1 MNYSIHLNFSQG
13 LRPTPLG
20 CLEDRLWYT
29 FIIASLT
36 VLTAGFAT
44 VLLMRLILWIFC
56 KIQLPQCERR
66 RETWRGRRAKTRT
79 LARRLSIGAI
89 GTQLKECLGDSLSG
103 QRISG
108 RVIHIVV
115 FTLNAAAFIIYSLD
129 ANQLH
134 YERGRQGLEICVPIY
149 ADPFQKVDFFFN
161 VIFLCYFIIRF
172 IVSDDRLLFW
182 FELYSLVDIFTIPP
196 AFLSLYLRRN
206 WLGLRFVRCLSILS
220 LTDVLQYLNIIKS
233 STAIRLSHL
242 FTFFAG
248 FVISA
253 AGFIH
258 LVENSGDPPTY
269 LNQQNLTYFECLYLT
284 IVTMTTVGYGD
295 LTCQTTMGR
304 AFMVVFILGALAVFA
319 NAVPEIADILDSR
332 TKYGGTYV
340 TRLGKPH
347 LILCGH
353 ITFTSVKNFLSDFLH
368 KDRENVVTQIVIL
381 DQKAPNLEMEG
392 LLKRYENQVHY
403 FQGSVMVT
411 RDLTRVG
418 LDNADACLVLANKY
432 SNDPDAED
440 ATNIMRV
447 ISIKNSCANIK
458 VIVQLMQYHN
468 KTYLLNIPNWD
479 WRRGDDAICVAELKL
494 GFLAQNC
501 LAPGFSTL
509 LANLFTMR
517 TYRKSESQ
525 DVSWL
530 NDYMEGAGMEMYT
543 EQFSPSFEKMTFA
556 AAAELCFS
564 RLRLLLIAVQCK
576 GSLETHIF
584 INPNS
589 STKITANTQGFFIA
603 QSAEEAKR
611 AALYCKRCHANVEM
625 HQVKLCPCV
634 KSGQMNRTKSIF
646 SRLLESASVIEPAL
660 PVAVGTTANCLSPL
674 IASTSAS
681 SSHLD
686 LTWLARGGGTGISN
700 HLSWHGSTLHHL
712 GGASAD
718 GYKPSGDQS
727 TNTTCQF
734 DATGMFHW
742 CPERSIKTCLLDD
755 EQPASKKNF
764 TDHIVVC
771 IFADYRS
778 PIIGLRSFIM
788 PLRASNLHIHDLK
801 TVVLVGNLE
810 YIKREWKTLA
820 NFPRIWVL
828 PGSPLS
834 KANLR
839 SVNVNLASMCV
850 ILSSKSDNTIEDLTL
865 ADKEAILCSLNV
877 KAMDFSDLD
886 AIYTEPTCTTIKHL
900 TLRRDDNVN
909 SFKRPSRNRVQ
920 NLILNKS
927 HHQSGATQSVDP
939 NIPAVFYRPP
949 RFISRNGATIPMAT
963 ELAFDMNV
971 QFLDQEDDDE
981 GGELFMTQPFACGTA
996 FTISVLDSLMST
1008 AYFNES
1014 ALTLIRSLVTGGSTP
1029 LLEKI
1034 LAEGAGMRGGSATS
1048 TSRACKERCR
1058 LAQLTLTGNTLGKFA
1073 VQGTPFEK
1081 LFLAALRE
1089 YGILIIGIYRL
1100 LRWCDLGEDSP
1111 VCHRRFVITNPPP
1124 SLPLHPTDWIFCLVP
1139 HQHILEPSQVHRV

>member
-1 MNYSIHLNFSQG
+1 MKYSTYLNFSQG

-36 VLTAGFAT
+36 VLTAGFTT
-44 VLLMRLILWIFC
+44 VLVVRLILWIYY
-56 KIQLPQCERR
+56 KIQLPKCERH
-66 RETWRGRRAKTRT
+66 RETWRGRKAKTHT
-79 LARRLSIGAI
+79 LTHRPSIGAI

-108 RVIHIVV
+108 RIIHIAV
-115 FTLNAAAFIIYSLD
+115 FTLNVAAFIIYSLD
-129 ANQLH
+129 ATQLH
-134 YERGRQGLEICVPIY
+134 YEPGRQGLEICVSIY
-149 ADPFQKVDFFFN
+149 ADPFQKVDFLFN
-161 VIFLCYFIIRF
+161 VIFLCYFLIRF

-196 AFLSLYLRRN
+196 AFLSLYLGRN

-233 STAIRLSHL
+233 STAIRLSYL
-242 FTFFAG
+242 VTFFAG

-258 LVENSGDPPTY
+258 LVENSGDPPMY
-269 LNQQNLTYFECLYLT
+269 LNQQNFTYFECLYLT

-295 LTCQTTMGR
+295 LTCQTTTGR

-418 LDNADACLVLANKY
+418 LENADACLVLANKY

-525 DVSWL
+525 GVNWL

-576 GSLETHIF
+576 GSLETHIV

-611 AALYCKRCHANVEM
+611 AALYCKRCHSNVEM

-634 KSGQMNRTKSIF
+634 KSSQMNRAKSIF
-646 SRLLESASVIEPAL
+646 SRLLDSRSVIEPTL
-660 PVAVGTTANCLSPL
+660 PVAVGTATNCLSPL
-674 IASTSAS
+674 IVSTSAS

-686 LTWLARGGGTGISN
+686 LAWLARGGGTGISN
-700 HLSWHGSTLHHL
+700 HLSWHGGTFQHL
-712 GGASAD
+712 GGASVD
-718 GYKPSGDQS
+718 GHKPPGDQS
-727 TNTTCQF
+727 ANTSCQF

-742 CPERSIKTCLLDD
+742 CPERNIKTCLLDD
-755 EQPASKKNF
+755 EQPATTKNF

-788 PLRASNLHIHDLK
+788 PLRASNLHLHDLK
-801 TVVLVGNLE
+801 TVVLVGNLD

-820 NFPRIWVL
+820 NFPGIWVL

-877 KAMDFSDLD
+877 KAMDFSDVD
-886 AIYTEPTCTTIKHL
+886 TTYTESSCTTIKHM
-900 TLRRDDNVN
+900 TLRRDDNVS

-927 HHQSGATQSVDP
+927 HHQSGSTHSVDP
-939 NIPAVFYRPP
+939 DTPAVFYRPP

-1034 LAEGAGMRGGSATS
+1034 LAEGAGMRGGSAAS
-1048 TSRACKERCR
+1048 TSRACRERCR

-1100 LRWCDLGEDSP
+1100 LRWCDLGDGSP

-1124 SLPLHPTDWIFCLVP
+1124 TLPLHPTDWIFCLVP